1 MMTIRDM
8 VLAVPSNGAGGLD
21 AERSGHFGRCDC
33 FTLVEVVGGAVG
45 PVTTLANMPHVEGG
59 CMRPVQLLADAGV
72 SAIVVAGIGGRP
84 LAGFSEAG
92 ITVYSDNTMPRV
104 GDVVE
109 AVVAGSVGFMEP
121 GCACGGH

>member
-1 MMTIRDM
+1 MSIENM

-21 AERSGHFGRCDC
+21 AERAGHFGHCDC
-33 FTLVEVVGGAVG
+33 FTVVEVTGGTVGEVRM
-45 PVTTLANMPHVEGG
+45 VKNLPHVEGG
-59 CMRPVQLLADAGV
+59 CMRPVQLLAQEGV
-72 SAIVVAGIGGRP
+72 NAVVVVGIGGRP
-84 LAGFSEAG
+84 LAGFNEAG

-104 GDVVE
+104 GDVVD